1 MGRVN
6 FLQCELGLGFSILLR
21 SGLGL
26 FDFFL
31 GQPIFALGPIFL
43 LKTAVFEL
51 NRGFSSV
58 FNSFGLKLKSVFL
71 EPVC

>member
-1 MGRVN
+1 MGGVN
-6 FLQCELGLGFSILLR
+6 FLHSESGFRFSILL
-21 SGLGL
+21 SLGLGL

-31 GQPIFALGPIFL
+31 GQPIFALGSIFL
-43 LKTAVFEL
+43 LKTAVFEQ

>member
-1 MGRVN
+1 MT
-6 FLQCELGLGFSILLR
+6 GFDISKHGR

-31 GQPIFALGPIFL
+31 GPISH